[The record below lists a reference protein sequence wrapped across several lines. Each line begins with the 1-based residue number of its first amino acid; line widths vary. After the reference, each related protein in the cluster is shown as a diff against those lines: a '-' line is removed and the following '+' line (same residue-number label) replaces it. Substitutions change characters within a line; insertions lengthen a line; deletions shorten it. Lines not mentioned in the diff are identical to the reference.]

1 MTAMDAFVDSAKE
14 NDRLFIYFSTHGFAD
29 KNSQADGYIATSDC
43 HYNSP
48 SARCIRLAD
57 IGHQAKRALE
67 GKKVRQ
73 VLIAVDSCFS
83 GLGVISKAAGV
94 PDFSRLA
101 VAPGAYMLTA
111 GMADQLA
118 QIDPDLKMSTFT
130 HFLAKGLQGDANLF
144 DKNGIISLT
153 ELFLYTQY
161 NVARQTDSKQIPML
175 GRLAGDGEMLFR
187 PAAKPG
193 SAAR

>member
-1 MTAMDAFVDSAKE
+1 
-14 NDRLFIYFSTHGFAD
+14 
-29 KNSQADGYIATSDC
+29 
-43 HYNSP
+43 
-48 SARCIRLAD
+48 
-57 IGHQAKRALE
+57 
-67 GKKVRQ
+67 
-73 VLIAVDSCFS
+73 
-83 GLGVISKAAGV
+83 
-94 PDFSRLA
+94 
-101 VAPGAYMLTA
+101 MLTA

-175 GRLAGDGEMLFR
+175 GRLMGDGEMLFR
-187 PAAKPG
+187 PKVT
-193 SAAR
+193 SH